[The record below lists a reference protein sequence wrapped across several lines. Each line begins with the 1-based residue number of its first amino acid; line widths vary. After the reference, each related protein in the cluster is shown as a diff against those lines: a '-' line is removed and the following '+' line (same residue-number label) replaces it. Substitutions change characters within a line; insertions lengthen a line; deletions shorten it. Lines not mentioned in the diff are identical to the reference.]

1 MTLSSAVPRRPRS
14 TVVALC
20 GAAIVSYVVATG
32 IVLSTGDGGSAL
44 WLIPAVVVLAAVAL
58 LVMLFRDWAR
68 ENRARRDEYELLRA
82 RYHAQADVHDRFL
95 TYMEKINQ
103 DDMLPELPVRPD
115 DPEVQEEFD
124 RYMGIIVRVREL
136 YAAQRSAVHASVV
149 SLTRKIQTTAHRV
162 QEEAGRMISRHPN
175 DPDVLETSMRVDHAA
190 AQQARYAQS
199 VSTLCGEWPGQQ
211 WHDPLAVSDVVRGAA
226 GRITAYQRVELSGDP
241 GVAVAPRVVEPL
253 IHLVAELLGNAAQ
266 SSPPTTN
273 VLVTLRHVQRG
284 AVIEVD
290 DCGVGM
296 DERRLEG
303 AREIVSGKREI
314 DLFSLGELPQT
325 GFPAVGAYVRRY
337 GFRVDLA
344 ESVYG
349 GVRATV
355 LVPSELTE
363 PLPPDGAVTGG
374 SQLPLA
380 RRSSTSAT
388 MPSVPAVPSTPS
400 AAEPPAT
407 GSSAAEA
414 AAPEPAAAGPA
425 AAGPNAAETR
435 RDRTVPMAGS
445 KRGTIDQS
453 DRDDKT
459 DHPTPHRA
467 AENGGAHDTQL
478 PRRRSRRGE
487 AAPEPPRPG
496 GEAPRGTQPTA
507 EQAAQ
512 WMGAFLRTD
521 LPDSRGRSDAAGT
534 GPHPDVYNPEE

>member
-1 MTLSSAVPRRPRS
+1 MTLSSAVPRRPGS

-32 IVLSTGDGGSAL
+32 IVLSTGDRGSAL

-58 LVMLFRDWAR
+58 PVLLFRALAR
-68 ENRARRDEYELLRA
+68 ENRARRDEYEQLRA
-82 RYHAQADVHDRFL
+82 RYHAQVDVHDRFL
-95 TYMEKINQ
+95 TYMEEINE
-103 DDMLPELPVRPD
+103 DNMLPELPDRPD
-115 DPEVQEEFD
+115 DPEVEQEFD
-124 RYMGIIVRVREL
+124 RYMAIIVRVREV
-136 YAAQRSAVHASVV
+136 YAGQRSAVHASVV
-149 SLTRKIQTTAHRV
+149 SLTRKLQTTAHRV

-253 IHLVAELLGNAAQ
+253 IHLIAELLGNAAQ

-325 GFPAVGAYVRRY
+325 GFAAVGAYVRRY

-400 AAEPPAT
+400 AAEPSSAGPSAPGPAT
-407 GSSAAEA
+407 TGTAAT
-414 AAPEPAAAGPA
+414 EPAAV
-425 AAGPNAAETR
+425 ETP
-435 RDRTVPMAGS
+435 RDRTAPMAGS
-445 KRGTIDQS
+445 KRGTIDHS
-453 DRDDKT
+453 DRDENIG
-459 DHPTPHRA
+459 HPTPHRA
-467 AENGGAHDTQL
+467 AENGGAHDTPL